1 MPTSYTS
8 LLGLALP
15 VTGELSGTWGD
26 TVNDYI
32 TQYLDAAVAGAQT
45 ISGSQTA
52 VTLSKTT
59 ATSLSQAGSGSTGSS
74 QYQIINCTGNPAGL
88 LTITAPAASKVYLV
102 LNSTSTSQSVKVVGA
117 GPTTG
122 VTMVS
127 GEKALIAWDG
137 SDFVKVA
144 SSTADGVTTLSFG
157 TTGLTPN
164 SATAGAITVAGT
176 LVAANGGTGQS
187 SYTTGDLL
195 YATGS
200 TALSKL
206 GIGTNGQILTSTG
219 TAPQWST
226 LSGVAV
232 TTFSAGTTGFTPS
245 TATSGAV
252 TLAGTLATTNGGT
265 GLTSFT
271 ANGVVYASSS
281 SALTTG
287 SALTFDGTNLG
298 VGNTS
303 PSSYN
308 GAADNLVIG
317 SSGSNGMTIVSGTTG
332 AGYIMFADGTVGQ
345 QAYEGQITY
354 DHASNFMAFN
364 TSGTEG
370 MRLTSTGLGIGT
382 SSPIARLTV
391 SDSSNPNSGT
401 MTLGNNASFN
411 GTLQYLIGPGE
422 LRISQVGS
430 GSLGTTFYTNGSER
444 LRLDSSGN
452 LGLGVTPSAWNAD
465 YKVEQIGRTSSFYGR
480 VASSQTG
487 VAENLYRDAGGTF
500 RYLTTGTVS
509 RLEMDSG
516 AFYWFTAPS
525 GTAGNAISFTQAMT
539 LDASSRLL
547 LGTTNAGSNQGM
559 TIYNAT
565 QGELR
570 LQNSTTGNTAADG
583 FQVMVNG
590 SDAYVFNRENAP
602 LLFGTSDTERA
613 RITAVGN
620 ISLGGLADR
629 GTTVGTNAIQIFNGT
644 APAGTLTNGVSL
656 YSSSGDLFFMD
667 AAGNASR
674 VGFRGVPQSGSAK
687 TTSYTLA
694 TTDVGDYIQV
704 GSGGSITIPDAT
716 FATGDVVSIFN
727 NTTGNITITCS
738 ITTAYIAGTDSDKAT
753 MTLATRGVA
762 TVLFISSTVCV
773 VTGNVT

>member
-88 LTITAPAASKVYLV
+88 LTITVPAASKAYLV

-127 GEKALIAWDG
+127 GERALIAWDG

-206 GIGTNGQILTSTG
+206 GIGTNGQVLTSTG

-245 TATSGAV
+245 TATSGAI

-271 ANGVVYASSS
+271 ANGVLYASST

-287 SALTFDGTNLG
+287 SALTFDGSQFGVTTANNNPVQFSSSSTSNTLVQHTNA
-298 VGNTS
+298 N
-303 PSSYN
+303 
-308 GAADNLVIG
+308 AAKDLIYRFRQNA
-317 SSGSNGMTIVSGTTG
+317 G
-332 AGYIMFADGTVGQ
+332 AGNWYDLTM
-345 QAYEGQITY
+345 EGAT
-354 DHASNFMAFN
+354 NAFTIDYN
-364 TSGTEG
+364 DTE
-370 MRLTSTGLGIGT
+370 R
-382 SSPIARLTV
+382 
-391 SDSSNPNSGT
+391 
-401 MTLGNNASFN
+401 F
-411 GTLQYLIGPGE
+411 
-422 LRISQVGS
+422 RI
-430 GSLGTTFYTNGSER
+430 
-444 LRLDSSGN
+444 DSSGN
-452 LGLGVTPSAWNAD
+452 LGLGVTPSAWN
-465 YKVEQIGRTSSFYGR
+465 
-480 VASSQTG
+480 SSQWSVFEG
-487 VAENLYRDAGGTF
+487 AYGGALAFYKASNVPVTV
-500 RYLTTGTVS
+500 LTSNAYNDGSWKYKTTDPA
-509 RLEMDSG
+509 LQYEMDG
-516 AFYWFTAPS
+516 NVGIHKWYTAAS
-525 GTAGNAISFTQAMT
+525 GTAGNTISFTQAMT
-539 LDASSRLL
+539 LDASGN
-547 LGTTNAGSNQGM
+547 LGVGATSITGVSGYQIIETRGSIGGIYQTSASGNSVRARFYSTSDGGFAGTPTNHPFAFITN
-559 TIYNAT
+559 
-565 QGELR
+565 
-570 LQNSTTGNTAADG
+570 
-583 FQVMVNG
+583 
-590 SDAYVFNRENAP
+590 
-602 LLFGTSDTERA
+602 DTERA
-613 RITAVGN
+613 RITSGGN
-620 ISLGGLADR
+620 FGI
-629 GTTVGTNAIQIFNGT
+629 GT
-644 APAGTLTNGVSL
+644 ASPLGKLDVAGTLGNVVVNANADQVQFTYNGFNYLTASGASATLQIQASGASGTLLFATAGSERARITAAGFTQPVAYADTVSAL
-656 YSSSGDLFFMD
+656 GNTGTATTINLLNANVFTATLTGNCTFTLSNPIATGSSSFTLILTNDGT
-667 AAGNASR
+667 AGRTVAW
-674 VGFRGVPQSGSAK
+674 A
-687 TTSYTLA
+687 
-694 TTDVGDYIQV
+694 
-704 GSGGSITIPDAT
+704 GGSFVFPGGASALSRTTTAN
-716 FATGDVVSIFN
+716 AVDVWVFFTPN
-727 NTTGNITITCS
+727 GGTTWYGNI
-738 ITTAYIAGTDSDKAT
+738 AMKDMKA
-753 MTLATRGVA
+753 
-762 TVLFISSTVCV
+762 
-773 VTGNVT
+773 